1 MQNIVILTSARI
13 RQNSY
18 SQVNIISAKDFFQS
32 VIKPNRN
39 EIYLLCYNMSKL

>member
-32 VIKPNRN
+32 IIKPN
-39 EIYLLCYNMSKL
+39 EMKYIYYVIDI